1 MKTSE
6 NRLAASE
13 VAMGLIQENGGII
26 RTAEALKAG
35 VHPRT
40 LYALRDNGTL
50 EQVSRGVYRLADQA
64 PISNPDL
71 ITVAL
76 RIPRAVICL
85 VSALHFHEITTQI
98 PHRVSIALERGAETP
113 RLDQPPLSVHRFS
126 KEAFS
131 AGIGEHEIDG
141 VMVRIYDPEK
151 TLADCFKFRNK
162 IGMDIV
168 LEALK
173 LSRERK
179 RFRTDALLEYA
190 RICRV
195 DKVMKPYLE
204 ALL

>member
-1 MKTSE
+1 MDIIRE
-6 NRLAASE
+6 H
-13 VAMGLIQENGGII
+13 GGIV
-26 RTAEALKAG
+26 RTSEALKAG

-40 LYALRDNGTL
+40 LYALRDNGAL
-50 EQVSRGVYRLADQA
+50 EQVSRGIYRLADQP

-71 ITVAL
+71 VTVAL

-98 PHRVSIALERGAETP
+98 PHKVSIALERGTETP
-113 RLDQPPLSVHRFS
+113 RMDQPPLSVHRFS
-126 KEAFS
+126 KEALS
-131 AGIGEHEIDG
+131 SGIGQHEIDG
-141 VMVRIYDPEK
+141 VTVRIYSPEK
-151 TLADCFKFRNK
+151 SLADCFKFRNK

-173 LSRERK
+173 LYRDRK
-179 RFRTDALLEYA
+179 SFRTDRLLEYA

-195 DKVMKPYLE
+195 DSVMKPYLE

>member
-6 NRLAASE
+6 KRLGASE
-13 VAMGLIQENGGII
+13 VAIGLIQENGGII
-26 RTAEALKAG
+26 RTAEALRAG

-50 EQVSRGVYRLADQA
+50 EQVSRGVYCLADLA

-71 ITVAL
+71 TTVAL
-76 RIPRAVICL
+76 RIPRAVVCL
-85 VSALHFHEITTQI
+85 ISALHFHEITTQI
-98 PHRVSIALERGAETP
+98 PHNVSIALERGAETP
-113 RLDQPPLSVHRFS
+113 RIDQPPLSVHRFS

-131 AGIGEHEIDG
+131 AGIGQHEIDG
-141 VMVRIYDPEK
+141 VMVRIYNPEK

-162 IGMDIV
+162 VGMDIV

-173 LSRERK
+173 LYRERM
-179 RFRTDALLEYA
+179 RIRTDRLMEYA

-195 DKVMKPYLE
+195 DHVMTPYLE
-204 ALL
+204 AIL